1 MFYNILKCLNSEK
14 LFSGMNINRRD
25 WLKTAFLGSA
35 ALTLSPL
42 EFLANE
48 TPNFNELKNS
58 NETIRLCFN
67 ENPFGTSPKALE
79 AMQKSLSLSS
89 RYDFKLA
96 DVLCE
101 KIAGNNNVKKENILV
116 SAGSSFLLEL
126 ITKYVSLDK
135 GHIIIPDPSFT
146 IFAPIA
152 EFLGMSKSVIAL
164 NDKKKIDLVKMKSS
178 IQKDTKLIYIC
189 NPNNPTGDLLSR
201 AEIENSIK
209 SIPDNIIILVDEAY
223 IEFTTQKSLSDLV
236 DVYKNLIVTRTFS
249 KLYGFAGARLGYA
262 IGHPKMIENLKKL
275 QSWSGAEI
283 SVVTMAGAIAAMDD
297 QVFITKV
304 LDNNQKVKDFTISE
318 FNIRGIKT
326 IPSSA
331 NFVYF
336 SLENYKGDY
345 FKKLKEAKILGGKTY
360 EEKGKWTRISLGTI
374 EEMRKYFDVIS

>member
-152 EFLGMSKSVIAL
+152 EFLGMSKSVIEL
-164 NDKKKIDLVKMKSS
+164 NDKKKIDLEKMKSS

-201 AEIENSIK
+201 QEIENFIK

-283 SVVTMAGAIAAMDD
+283 SVVTMAGAIAALDD
-297 QVFITKV
+297 KEFINKV
-304 LDNNQKVKDFTISE
+304 LDNNQKAKDFTISE

>member
-152 EFLGMSKSVIAL
+152 EFLGMSKSVIPL

-178 IQKDTKLIYIC
+178 MQKDTKLIYIC

-201 AEIENSIK
+201 AEIENFIK
-209 SIPDNIIILVDEAY
+209 SITDNIIVLVDEAY

-283 SVVTMAGAIAAMDD
+283 GVVTMAGAIAAMDD
-297 QVFITKV
+297 QEFITKV
-304 LDNNQKVKDFTISE
+304 LDNNKKVKDFTISE

>member
-201 AEIENSIK
+201 HEIENFIK

-223 IEFTTQKSLSDLV
+223 IEFTTQRSLSDLV

-262 IGHPKMIENLKKL
+262 IGHLKMIENLKKL

>member
-152 EFLGMSKSVIAL
+152 EFLGMSKSVIEL
-164 NDKKKIDLVKMKSS
+164 NDKKKIDLEKMKNS

-201 AEIENSIK
+201 AEIENFIK

-236 DVYKNLIVTRTFS
+236 DIYKNLIVTRTFS

-262 IGHPKMIENLKKL
+262 IGNPKLIVELKKL

-283 SVVTMAGAIAAMDD
+283 SVVTMAGAIAGMDD
-297 QVFITKV
+297 KEFINKV
-304 LDNNQKVKDFTISE
+304 LDNNQKAKDFTISE

>member
-1 MFYNILKCLNSEK
+1 MS
-14 LFSGMNINRRD
+14 INRRD

-201 AEIENSIK
+201 AEIENFIK
-209 SIPDNIIILVDEAY
+209 SIPDNIIVLVDEAY

-236 DVYKNLIVTRTFS
+236 DIYKNLIVTRTFS

-297 QVFITKV
+297 QEFITKV

-336 SLENYKGDY
+336 SLENYKSDY

>member
-201 AEIENSIK
+201 HEIENFIK

-223 IEFTTQKSLSDLV
+223 IEFTTQRSLSDLV

-262 IGHPKMIENLKKL
+262 IGHPKMIENMKKL

-297 QVFITKV
+297 QEFITKV
-304 LDNNQKVKDFTISE
+304 LDNSKKVKDFTISE

>member
-152 EFLGMSKSVIAL
+152 EFLGMSKSVIEL
-164 NDKKKIDLVKMKSS
+164 NDKKKIDLEKMKSS

-201 AEIENSIK
+201 AEIENFIK

-236 DVYKNLIVTRTFS
+236 DIYKNLIVTRTFS

-297 QVFITKV
+297 QEFITKV
-304 LDNNQKVKDFTISE
+304 LDNNKKVKDFTISE

>member
-1 MFYNILKCLNSEK
+1 MFYNILKCLNWEK

-152 EFLGMSKSVIAL
+152 EFLGMSKSVIPL
-164 NDKKKIDLVKMKSS
+164 NDKKKIDLEKMKSS

-201 AEIENSIK
+201 QEIENFIK
-209 SIPDNIIILVDEAY
+209 SIPDNIIVLVDEAY
-223 IEFTTQKSLSDLV
+223 IEFTTQKSLNDLV

-297 QVFITKV
+297 QEFITKV
-304 LDNNQKVKDFTISE
+304 LDNNKKVKDFTISE

-336 SLENYKGDY
+336 SLENYKSDY
-345 FKKLKEAKILGGKTY
+345 FKKLKETKILGGKTY

>member
-1 MFYNILKCLNSEK
+1 
-14 LFSGMNINRRD
+14 MNINRRD

-152 EFLGMSKSVIAL
+152 EFLGMSKSVIEL
-164 NDKKKIDLVKMKSS
+164 NNKKKIDLVKMKSS

-201 AEIENSIK
+201 QEIENFIK
-209 SIPDNIIILVDEAY
+209 SIPDNIIVLVDEAY

-262 IGHPKMIENLKKL
+262 IGHPKMIENMKKL

-297 QVFITKV
+297 QEFITKV
-304 LDNNQKVKDFTISE
+304 LDNNKKVKDFTISE

-336 SLENYKGDY
+336 SLENYKSDY

>member
-1 MFYNILKCLNSEK
+1 MSV
-14 LFSGMNINRRD
+14 NRRD
-25 WLKTAFLGSA
+25 WLKTTFLGGVG
-35 ALTLSPL
+35 LTLSPL
-42 EFLANE
+42 EFLAKS
-48 TPNFNELKNS
+48 TPNFSELKND
-58 NETIRLCFN
+58 EKTIRLCFN
-67 ENPFGTSPKALE
+67 ENPFGVSPKALQ

-89 RYDFKLA
+89 MYDFRFA

-101 KIAGNNNVKKENILV
+101 KLAEKNQLKKDNILV

-146 IFAPIA
+146 IFEPIA
-152 EFLGMSKSVIAL
+152 EFLGMSKSVIPL
-164 NDKKKIDLVKMKSS
+164 NNKKKIDLEKMKNS
-178 IQKDTKLIYIC
+178 IRKDTKLIYIC

-201 AEIENSIK
+201 QEIETFIQSV
-209 SIPDNIIILVDEAY
+209 PENITILVDEAY
-223 IEFTTQKSLSDLV
+223 IEFTNQKSLGYLV
-236 DVYKNLIVTRTFS
+236 NQHQNLIITRTFS

-283 SVVTMAGAIAAMDD
+283 SVVTMAGAISAMDD
-297 QVFITKV
+297 QEFINKV
-304 LDNNQKVKDFTISE
+304 LDNNQKVKDFTNSE
-318 FNIRGIKT
+318 FQKRGIKT

-345 FKKLKEAKILGGKTY
+345 FKKLKDAKILGGKTY
-360 EEKGKWTRISLGTI
+360 EEKGKWTRISLGRM
-374 EEMRKYFDVIS
+374 EEMERYFSVI

>member
-201 AEIENSIK
+201 AEIENFIK

-236 DVYKNLIVTRTFS
+236 DIYKNLIVTRTFS

-297 QVFITKV
+297 QEFITKV
-304 LDNNQKVKDFTISE
+304 LDNNKKVKDFTISE

-336 SLENYKGDY
+336 SLENYKSDY

-360 EEKGKWTRISLGTI
+360 EEKRKWTRISLGTI

>member
-1 MFYNILKCLNSEK
+1 MS
-14 LFSGMNINRRD
+14 INRRD

-201 AEIENSIK
+201 AEIENFIK

-297 QVFITKV
+297 QEFITKV
-304 LDNNQKVKDFTISE
+304 LDNNKKVKDFTISE

-336 SLENYKGDY
+336 SLENYKRDY

>member
-1 MFYNILKCLNSEK
+1 MS
-14 LFSGMNINRRD
+14 INRRD

-152 EFLGMSKSVIAL
+152 EFLGMSKSVIPL

-201 AEIENSIK
+201 AEIENFIK
-209 SIPDNIIILVDEAY
+209 SIPDNIIVLVDEAY

-345 FKKLKEAKILGGKTY
+345 FKKLKETKILGGKRY

>member
-152 EFLGMSKSVIAL
+152 EFLGMSKSVIEL
-164 NDKKKIDLVKMKSS
+164 NDKNKIDLEKMKSS

-201 AEIENSIK
+201 QEIENFIK

-283 SVVTMAGAIAAMDD
+283 SVVTMAGAIAGMDD

>member
-1 MFYNILKCLNSEK
+1 
-14 LFSGMNINRRD
+14 MNINRRD

-152 EFLGMSKSVIAL
+152 EFLGMSKSVIPL
-164 NDKKKIDLVKMKSS
+164 NDKKKIDLEKMKSS

-201 AEIENSIK
+201 AEIENFIK
-209 SIPDNIIILVDEAY
+209 SIPDNIIVLVDEAY
-223 IEFTTQKSLSDLV
+223 IEFTTQKSLSNLV

-262 IGHPKMIENLKKL
+262 IGHPKMIENMKKL

-297 QVFITKV
+297 QEFITKV
-304 LDNNQKVKDFTISE
+304 LDNSKKVKDFTISE

-336 SLENYKGDY
+336 SLENYKSDY

>member
-152 EFLGMSKSVIAL
+152 EFLGMSKSVIEL
-164 NDKKKIDLVKMKSS
+164 NDKKKIDLEKMKNS

-201 AEIENSIK
+201 LEIENFIK
-209 SIPDNIIILVDEAY
+209 SIPDNIIVLVDEAY

-236 DVYKNLIVTRTFS
+236 DIYKNLIVTRTFS

-297 QVFITKV
+297 QEFITKV
-304 LDNNQKVKDFTISE
+304 LDNNKKVKDFTISE

>member
-1 MFYNILKCLNSEK
+1 
-14 LFSGMNINRRD
+14 MNINRRD

-42 EFLANE
+42 EFLAKE

-152 EFLGMSKSVIAL
+152 EFLGMAKSVIPL

-201 AEIENSIK
+201 AEIENFIK
-209 SIPDNIIILVDEAY
+209 SIPDNIIVLMDEAY

-297 QVFITKV
+297 QEFITKV
-304 LDNNQKVKDFTISE
+304 LDNNKKVKDFTISE

-336 SLENYKGDY
+336 SLENYKSDY

>member
-1 MFYNILKCLNSEK
+1 MFYNILKCLNCEK

-152 EFLGMSKSVIAL
+152 EFLGMSKSVIEL
-164 NDKKKIDLVKMKSS
+164 NDKKKIDLEKMKNS

-201 AEIENSIK
+201 AEIENFIK

-262 IGHPKMIENLKKL
+262 IGHPKMIENMKKL

-297 QVFITKV
+297 QEFITKV
-304 LDNNQKVKDFTISE
+304 LDNNKKVKDFTISE

-336 SLENYKGDY
+336 SLENYKSDY

>member
-42 EFLANE
+42 EFLAKE
-48 TPNFNELKNS
+48 TPNFNLLKKD

-152 EFLGMSKSVIAL
+152 EFLGMSKSVIEL
-164 NDKKKIDLVKMKSS
+164 NDKKKIDLEKMKNS

-189 NPNNPTGDLLSR
+189 NPNNPTGDSLSR
-201 AEIENSIK
+201 LEIENFIK
-209 SIPDNIIILVDEAY
+209 SIPDNIIVLVDEAY

-262 IGHPKMIENLKKL
+262 IGNPKLIVELKKL

-283 SVVTMAGAIAAMDD
+283 SVVTMAGAIAGMDD
-297 QVFITKV
+297 KEFINKV
-304 LDNNQKVKDFTISE
+304 LDNNQKAKDFTISE

-336 SLENYKGDY
+336 SLENYKSDY

>member
-152 EFLGMSKSVIAL
+152 EFLGMSKSVIEL
-164 NDKKKIDLVKMKSS
+164 NDKKKIDLEKMKSS

-201 AEIENSIK
+201 AEIENFIK

-283 SVVTMAGAIAAMDD
+283 SVVTMAGAIAAIDD
-297 QVFITKV
+297 QEFITKV
-304 LDNNQKVKDFTISE
+304 LDNNKKVKDFTISE

>member
-1 MFYNILKCLNSEK
+1 
-14 LFSGMNINRRD
+14 MNINRRD

-201 AEIENSIK
+201 AEIENFIK

-297 QVFITKV
+297 QEFITKV
-304 LDNNQKVKDFTISE
+304 LDNNKKVKDFTISE

>member
-1 MFYNILKCLNSEK
+1 
-14 LFSGMNINRRD
+14 MNINRRD

-152 EFLGMSKSVIAL
+152 EFLGMSKSVIEL

-201 AEIENSIK
+201 AEIENFIK
-209 SIPDNIIILVDEAY
+209 SIPDNIIVLVDEAY
-223 IEFTTQKSLSDLV
+223 IEFTTQRSLSDLV

-297 QVFITKV
+297 QEFITKV
-304 LDNNQKVKDFTISE
+304 LDNNKKVKDFTISE

-336 SLENYKGDY
+336 SLENYKSDY

>member
-116 SAGSSFLLEL
+116 SAGSSLLLEL

-152 EFLGMSKSVIAL
+152 EFLGMSKSVIEL
-164 NDKKKIDLVKMKSS
+164 NDKKKIDLEKMKSS

-201 AEIENSIK
+201 AEIENFIK
-209 SIPDNIIILVDEAY
+209 SIPDNIIVLVDEAY

-297 QVFITKV
+297 QEFITKV
-304 LDNNQKVKDFTISE
+304 LDNNKKVKDFTISE

-336 SLENYKGDY
+336 SLENYKSDY

>member
-1 MFYNILKCLNSEK
+1 MS
-14 LFSGMNINRRD
+14 INRRD

-42 EFLANE
+42 EFFAKE
-48 TPNFNELKNS
+48 TPNFNLLKNS

-79 AMQKSLSLSS
+79 AMHKCLSLSS
-89 RYDFKLA
+89 MYDFKFA

-101 KIAGNNNVKKENILV
+101 KLAEKNQLKKENLLV

-126 ITKYVSLDK
+126 ITKYVSINK
-135 GHIIIPDPSFT
+135 GHFIIPDPCFT
-146 IFAPIA
+146 IFEPIA
-152 EFLGMSKSVIAL
+152 EFLGMSKSVIPL
-164 NDKKKIDLVKMKSS
+164 NDKKKIDLEKMKTS

-201 AEIENSIK
+201 QEIENFIK

-262 IGHPKMIENLKKL
+262 IGHPGTIKNLKKL

-283 SVVTMAGAIAAMDD
+283 SVVTMAGAIAAMED
-297 QVFITKV
+297 QEFITKV
-304 LDNNQKVKDFTISE
+304 LNNNQKVKDFTVSE
-318 FNIRGIKT
+318 FNKRGIKT

-336 SLENYKGDY
+336 SLEKYKGDY
-345 FKKLKEAKILGGKTY
+345 FKKLKDAKILGGKTY
-360 EEKGKWTRISLGTI
+360 EEDGKWTRISLGTM
-374 EEMRKYFDVIS
+374 EEMRQYFDVIS

>member
-152 EFLGMSKSVIAL
+152 EFLGMSKSVIPL
-164 NDKKKIDLVKMKSS
+164 NDKKKIDLEKMKNS

-201 AEIENSIK
+201 QEIENFIK
-209 SIPDNIIILVDEAY
+209 SIPDNIIVLVDEAY
-223 IEFTTQKSLSDLV
+223 IEFTTQKSVSDLV
-236 DVYKNLIVTRTFS
+236 DVYKNLIITRTFS

-262 IGHPKMIENLKKL
+262 IGHPKMIENMKKL

-283 SVVTMAGAIAAMDD
+283 SVVTMAGAIAALDD

-336 SLENYKGDY
+336 SLENYKSDY
-345 FKKLKEAKILGGKTY
+345 FKKLKETKILGGKRY

>member
-1 MFYNILKCLNSEK
+1 
-14 LFSGMNINRRD
+14 MNINRRD

-152 EFLGMSKSVIAL
+152 EFLGMAKSVIPL
-164 NDKKKIDLVKMKSS
+164 NDKKKIDLVKMKNS

-201 AEIENSIK
+201 QEIENFIK
-209 SIPDNIIILVDEAY
+209 SIPDNIIVLVDEAY
-223 IEFTTQKSLSDLV
+223 IEFTTQKSLNDLV
-236 DVYKNLIVTRTFS
+236 DVYKT
-249 KLYGFAGARLGYA
+249 
-262 IGHPKMIENLKKL
+262 
-275 QSWSGAEI
+275 
-283 SVVTMAGAIAAMDD
+283 SVFG
-297 QVFITKV
+297 
-304 LDNNQKVKDFTISE
+304 
-318 FNIRGIKT
+318 
-326 IPSSA
+326 
-331 NFVYF
+331 
-336 SLENYKGDY
+336 
-345 FKKLKEAKILGGKTY
+345 
-360 EEKGKWTRISLGTI
+360 
-374 EEMRKYFDVIS
+374 

>member
-152 EFLGMSKSVIAL
+152 EFLGMSKSVIEL
-164 NDKKKIDLVKMKSS
+164 NDKKKIDLEKMKNS

-201 AEIENSIK
+201 LEIENFIK
-209 SIPDNIIILVDEAY
+209 SIPDNIIVLVDEAY

-262 IGHPKMIENLKKL
+262 IGNPKLIVELKKL

-283 SVVTMAGAIAAMDD
+283 SVVTMAGAIAGIDD
-297 QVFITKV
+297 KEFINKV
-304 LDNNQKVKDFTISE
+304 LDNNQKAKDFTISE

-336 SLENYKGDY
+336 SLENYKSDY

>member
-152 EFLGMSKSVIAL
+152 EFLGMSKSVIPL

-201 AEIENSIK
+201 AEIENFIK
-209 SIPDNIIILVDEAY
+209 SIPDNIIVLVDEAY

-283 SVVTMAGAIAAMDD
+283 SVVTMAGAIAALDD

-336 SLENYKGDY
+336 SLENYKSDY

>member
-152 EFLGMSKSVIAL
+152 EFLGMSKSVIEL

-201 AEIENSIK
+201 AEIENFIK

-297 QVFITKV
+297 QEFITKV
-304 LDNNQKVKDFTISE
+304 LDNNKKVKDFTISE

>member
-152 EFLGMSKSVIAL
+152 EFLGMSKSVIEL
-164 NDKKKIDLVKMKSS
+164 NNKKKIDLEKMKNS

-201 AEIENSIK
+201 AEIENFIK
-209 SIPDNIIILVDEAY
+209 SIPDNIIVLVDEAY
-223 IEFTTQKSLSDLV
+223 IEFTTQKSLNDLV

-297 QVFITKV
+297 QEFITKV
-304 LDNNQKVKDFTISE
+304 LDNNKKVKDFTISE

-336 SLENYKGDY
+336 SLENYKSDY